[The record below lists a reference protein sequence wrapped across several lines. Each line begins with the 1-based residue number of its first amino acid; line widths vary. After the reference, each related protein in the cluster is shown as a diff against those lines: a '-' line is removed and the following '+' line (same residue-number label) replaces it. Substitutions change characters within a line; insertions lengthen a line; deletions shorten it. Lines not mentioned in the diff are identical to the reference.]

1 MRTLVVCLN
10 PTFQHTLVFSSFSLG
25 EVNRAQQHY
34 LDSSGKGMNAARI
47 LTQLGHKAILLTHL
61 GGKRKD
67 EMLELCERDGVAVRW
82 ADSHSDIRT
91 CTTILC
97 QGTATELVEEPY
109 PVDPSTEAGIR
120 VLFTQALD
128 EVDALIITGTRAPGY
143 APSLYADFVREAKQR
158 GRFVLL
164 DLKGDDLKA
173 CLPFRPDVIKPNLS
187 EAVHTFLGQ
196 TVGEQEKTDH
206 LMASIR
212 STMEEIHRTY
222 GTITVLSRGKQEMWV
237 QGESFFTVPV
247 EEVEAVNTIGC
258 GDSLGAALT
267 ASLYTGTNLQH
278 AAIYATNVAT
288 MNAKSIHPGSI
299 V

>member
-1 MRTLVVCLN
+1 MKTLVVCLN

-34 LDSSGKGMNAARI
+34 LDASGKGMNAARI

-61 GGKRKD
+61 GGERKG
-67 EMLELCERDGVAVRW
+67 EMLMLCEKDGVEVRW

-97 QGTATELVEEPY
+97 QGQATELAEEPH
-109 PVDPSTEAGIR
+109 PVDASVEPVIR
-120 VLFTQALD
+120 TLFTQALD

-143 APSLYADFVREAKQR
+143 APSLYADFVREAKEKNL
-158 GRFVLL
+158 FVLL

-187 EAVHTFLGQ
+187 EAVQTFLGLS
-196 TVGEQEKTDH
+196 VGEQEETEH
-206 LMASIR
+206 LQATIR
-212 STMEEIHRTY
+212 FKLEEIHRTY
-222 GTITVLSRGKQEMWV
+222 GTVTFLSRGKQEMWV
-237 QGESFFTVPV
+237 QGPSFFTVPIERV
-247 EEVEAVNTIGC
+247 EIANTIGC

-267 ASLYTGTNLQH
+267 ASLYTSTNLQH
-278 AAIYATNVAT
+278 AAKYATKVAT
-288 MNAKSIHPGSI
+288 MNAKTIHPGSI

>member
-1 MRTLVVCLN
+1 M
-10 PTFQHTLVFSSFSLG
+10 
-25 EVNRAQQHY
+25 
-34 LDSSGKGMNAARI
+34 
-47 LTQLGHKAILLTHL
+47 
-61 GGKRKD
+61 
-67 EMLELCERDGVAVRW
+67 
-82 ADSHSDIRT
+82 
-91 CTTILC
+91 
-97 QGTATELVEEPY
+97 
-109 PVDPSTEAGIR
+109 
-120 VLFTQALD
+120 
-128 EVDALIITGTRAPGY
+128 
-143 APSLYADFVREAKQR
+143 
-158 GRFVLL
+158 
-164 DLKGDDLKA
+164 
-173 CLPFRPDVIKPNLS
+173 IKPNLS
-187 EAVHTFLGQ
+187 EAVQTFLGQ
-196 TVGEQEKTDH
+196 TIGEQENTDH

-288 MNAKSIHPGSI
+288 MNAKSIHPGCI

>member
-1 MRTLVVCLN
+1 MKTLVVCLN

-34 LDSSGKGMNAARI
+34 LDASGKGMNAARI

-61 GGKRKD
+61 GGERKG
-67 EMLELCERDGVAVRW
+67 EMLMLCEKDGVEVRW

-97 QGTATELVEEPY
+97 QGQATELVEEPH
-109 PVDPSTEAGIR
+109 PVDASVEPVIR
-120 VLFTQALD
+120 TLFTQALD

-143 APSLYADFVREAKQR
+143 APSLYADFVREAKEKNL
-158 GRFVLL
+158 FVLL

-187 EAVHTFLGQ
+187 EAVQTFLGLS
-196 TVGEQEKTDH
+196 VGEQEETEH
-206 LMASIR
+206 LQATIR
-212 STMEEIHRTY
+212 FKLEEIHRTY
-222 GTITVLSRGKQEMWV
+222 GTVTFLSRGKQEMWV
-237 QGESFFTVPV
+237 QGPSFFTVPIERV
-247 EEVEAVNTIGC
+247 EIANTIGC

-267 ASLYTGTNLQH
+267 ASLYTSTNMQH
-278 AAIYATNVAT
+278 AAKYATKIAT
-288 MNAKSIHPGSI
+288 MNAKTIHPGSI

>member
-1 MRTLVVCLN
+1 MKTLVVCLN

-34 LDSSGKGMNAARI
+34 LDASGKGMNAARI

-61 GGKRKD
+61 GGERKG
-67 EMLELCERDGVAVRW
+67 EMLMLCEKDGVEVRW

-97 QGTATELVEEPY
+97 QGQATELVEEPH
-109 PVDPSTEAGIR
+109 PVDASVEPVIR
-120 VLFTQALD
+120 TLFTQALD

-143 APSLYADFVREAKQR
+143 APSLYADFVREAKEKNL
-158 GRFVLL
+158 FVLL

-187 EAVHTFLGQ
+187 EAVQTFLGLS
-196 TVGEQEKTDH
+196 VGEQEETEH
-206 LMASIR
+206 LQATIR
-212 STMEEIHRTY
+212 FKLEEIHRTY
-222 GTITVLSRGKQEMWV
+222 GTVTFLSRGKQEMWV
-237 QGESFFTVPV
+237 QGPSFFTVPIERV
-247 EEVEAVNTIGC
+247 EIANTIGC

-267 ASLYTGTNLQH
+267 ASLYTSTNLQH
-278 AAIYATNVAT
+278 AAKYATKIAT
-288 MNAKSIHPGSI
+288 MNAKTIHPGSI